1 MQLEHWA
8 SDEPKG
14 ADGSSFP
21 AINLAAVT
29 AVRHSRIA
37 TTLMRN
43 YDTSAM
49 AAGLK
54 NGNMHHPDLRK
65 NWGRLLWDLRNR
77 QIGIVDWKP
86 FNYAFIIL

>member
-37 TTLMRN
+37 TTPMRN
-43 YDTSAM
+43 YDTSAV
-49 AAGLK
+49 AAGL
-54 NGNMHHPDLRK
+54 
-65 NWGRLLWDLRNR
+65 
-77 QIGIVDWKP
+77 
-86 FNYAFIIL
+86 